1 MSSIYQAVAAD
12 LRGGRPSRGNPIVQ
26 NDRSFRDDGNINA
39 DIEKQRQTEALIRKQ
54 ARMQEGGRGG
64 GYNDRQDIA
73 TRDKRAAEAENGY
86 DDFGRRVVKREGD
99 KKQRA
104 QAALDRLR
112 KKTAGAAEEDLKLE
126 TDDKKPPREET
137 VPREGRPRGG
147 ERSPRGEAR
156 SKSRRRRS
164 PSRRRS
170 RSRSRRRKRRRSS
183 SSSSS

>member
-112 KKTAGAAEEDLKLE
+112 KKTAGAEEEVKLPE
-126 TDDKKPPREET
+126 TDEKKPPREET
-137 VPREGRPRGG
+137 APGRPRG
-147 ERSPRGEAR
+147 SPRGER
-156 SKSRRRRS
+156 SRSRRRRS

-183 SSSSS
+183 SSSSSRS